1 MFGNIGKA
9 MKLIGELKTRLP
21 EMQKKL
27 DEGEFTA
34 SAGGGVVSATV
45 TGKMRIVEIKLDK
58 DLLVDVETDVLEDL
72 IKAAVN
78 AAAVKSQEHM
88 KEAMRQLTGG
98 MNIPGLDQ
106 LGKLLG

>member
-72 IKAAVN
+72 IKAAVS
-78 AAAVKSQEHM
+78 AAQE
-88 KEAMRQLTGG
+88 KAADAAKAAMMELTGG
-98 MNIPGLDQ
+98 VEIPGLGGM
-106 LGKLLG
+106 LG